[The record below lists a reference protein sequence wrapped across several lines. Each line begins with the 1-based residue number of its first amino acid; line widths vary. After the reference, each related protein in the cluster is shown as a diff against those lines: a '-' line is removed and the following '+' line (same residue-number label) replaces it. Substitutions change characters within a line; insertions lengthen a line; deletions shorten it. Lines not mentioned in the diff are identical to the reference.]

1 MEKGTIERIQR
12 LEDAVANSSG
22 DGAVRLFVACGWLA
36 LAQVH
41 EDDELSRVCAA
52 KAEAELA
59 ALEVLVTSSCE
70 KQERRVEPEWPV
82 AAG

>member
-1 MEKGTIERIQR
+1 MEKSTIKRIQR

-22 DGAVRLFVACGWLA
+22 DGVVRLFVACGWLA

-59 ALEVLVTSSCE
+59 ALEVLVEPSCE
-70 KQERRVEPEWPV
+70 KQERRVGPEWRGV
-82 AAG
+82 AG